1 MINTSFT
8 TGIFPNDLKV
18 ANVIPVHNQNDR
30 FDLSYIGKIYEKM
43 MRIRLTSFL
52 DKNKV
57 FSSFQ
62 FGFQNNHSANH
73 ALTSL
78 TGMIRSALDN
88 DQFAC
93 GVFIDLQRAFDT
105 ADNQI
110 LSKMNIYGIRGIP

>member
-1 MINTSFT
+1 MINTSFR
-8 TGIFPNDLKV
+8 TGIFPNYLKV
-18 ANVIPVHNQNDR
+18 ANVIPVHNQKGR
-30 FDLSYIGKIYEKM
+30 FDLSYAGKIYEKIV
-43 MRIRLTSFL
+43 RIRLTSFL

-88 DQFAC
+88 DLFTR
-93 GVFIDLQRAFDT
+93 GVFTDLQRASDT
-105 ADNQI
+105 ADKQI

>member
-62 FGFQNNHSANH
+62 FGFRNNHSANH

-78 TGMIRSALDN
+78 TGMI
-88 DQFAC
+88 
-93 GVFIDLQRAFDT
+93 
-105 ADNQI
+105 
-110 LSKMNIYGIRGIP
+110 

>member
-1 MINTSFT
+1 MINTSFR
-8 TGIFPNDLKV
+8 TGIFPNYLKV
-18 ANVIPVHNQNDR
+18 ANVTPVHNQKDR
-30 FDLSYIGKIYEKM
+30 FDLSYTGKIYEKTV
-43 MRIRLTSFL
+43 RIRLTSFL

-88 DQFAC
+88 DQFTR

-105 ADNQI
+105 ADKQI